1 MARRLV
7 VEFIGTFILVFVA
20 VGTAVFG
27 FEKASTV
34 GIALAFGF
42 VLMAMAYA
50 FGGISGCHVNPA
62 VTIGMVAARRQ
73 SVTEG
78 GQYLLAQFAG
88 GIVAAGVLQF
98 LVDRLSPAAVLGLGP
113 KGIKTADVLGSN
125 STDAI
130 GTGGTIVLEII
141 LTAIFVGVV
150 ILVTS
155 RIGSPGFAGLAIG
168 VALASVHL
176 IGIGLDGT
184 SVNPA
189 RSFGPAL
196 FAGGDSLSQVW
207 VFIVAPIIGGLIA
220 AFLMPWLAAEALAEE
235 EAGPRPPDSLPA

>member
-1 MARRLV
+1 MARKLV

-34 GIALAFGF
+34 GIALAFGL
-42 VLMAMAYA
+42 VLMAMCYA

-73 SVTEG
+73 SVAEG
-78 GQYLLAQFAG
+78 GTYLVAQFAG
-88 GIVAAGVLQF
+88 GIAAAGVLQY
-98 LVDRLSPAAVLGLGP
+98 LVDQLSPAAKVGLGP
-113 KGIKTADVLGSN
+113 EGRATADVLGSN
-125 STDAI
+125 STDAL
-130 GTGGTIVLEII
+130 GTTGTIVLEIL

-150 ILVTS
+150 ILVTAK
-155 RIGSPGFAGLAIG
+155 GASPGFAGLAIG

-176 IGIGLDGT
+176 VGVGLDGT

-196 FAGGDSLSQVW
+196 LTGGSSLSQVW
-207 VFIVAPIIGGLIA
+207 VFIVAPIIGGLVA
-220 AFLMPWLAAEALAEE
+220 AFLMPWLNAETEAAAAS
-235 EAGPRPPDSLPA
+235 A